1 VDEVEAFAEMPIEKR
16 SMVTLPD
23 GWTFEQLKAE
33 QPTSTYAMFKREILN
48 EIARCLQLPYNV
60 AALDSSSYNFASGR
74 LDFQTRDT
82 HQKIMRDDLERKMLD
97 RLLEAWVNEATLAG
111 YVPQGIPPFSEWD
124 WSWQW
129 DGKEHV
135 DPAKEANAAETR
147 LRNHTTTLAA
157 EYAKQ
162 GKQWDV
168 ELRQRAAEVALM
180 DELGLFVDFS
190 PEVNYGGQLDENGDP
205 ENNA

>member
-1 VDEVEAFAEMPIEKR
+1 
-16 SMVTLPD
+16 
-23 GWTFEQLKAE
+23 
-33 QPTSTYAMFKREILN
+33 
-48 EIARCLQLPYNV
+48 
-60 AALDSSSYNFASGR
+60 
-74 LDFQTRDT
+74 
-82 HQKIMRDDLERKMLD
+82 MRDDLERVMLD
-97 RLLEAWVNEATLAG
+97 RLLAAWVNEATLAG
-111 YVPQGIPPFSEWD
+111 VLPEGVPPFSEWD

-147 LRNHTTTLAA
+147 LRTHTTTLAS
-157 EYAKQ
+157 EYAKA

-180 DELGLFVDFS
+180 KELGLWVDLT

-205 ENNA
+205 VEENQ